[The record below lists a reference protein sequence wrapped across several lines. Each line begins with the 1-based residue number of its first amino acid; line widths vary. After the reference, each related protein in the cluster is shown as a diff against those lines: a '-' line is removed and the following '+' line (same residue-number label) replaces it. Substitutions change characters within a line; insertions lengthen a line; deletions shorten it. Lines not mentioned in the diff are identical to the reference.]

1 MPVLTTER
9 VLEIAKAL
17 AADRNW
23 PWLQP
28 VEVRQRRAWLLF
40 GKHQWHV
47 LTNAQARG
55 ANVRLVIDDDSGRVT
70 RSSVAPL

>member
-9 VLEIAKAL
+9 VLEIAKAT
-17 AADRNW
+17 ATDRSW

-28 VEVRQRRAWLLF
+28 VEVRHRRAWLIF
-40 GKHQWHV
+40 GKHRWHV

-55 ANVRLVIDDDSGRVT
+55 ANVRLVIDDASGRVT
-70 RSSVAPL
+70 ESWVAPR